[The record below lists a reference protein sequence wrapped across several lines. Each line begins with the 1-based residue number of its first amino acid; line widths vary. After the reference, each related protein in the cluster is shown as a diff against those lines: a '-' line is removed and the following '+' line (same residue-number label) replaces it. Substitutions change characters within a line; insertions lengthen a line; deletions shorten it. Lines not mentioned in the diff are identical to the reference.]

1 MKGFIIA
8 ISPFFYICLMRSLL
22 VYIPKITAR
31 HHYVFELIFNEIY
44 QIEYNLTD
52 DKQDYLTAQN
62 FKLNYSHLPICKSE
76 IFIEAHSLLNERG
89 INEVSIKVGEYE
101 NCPVFFQTSNKSALA
116 YDIFAASFYL
126 VSRYEEYL
134 PHLKDKYNRFKAEES
149 LAFKFDFLQKPVVNI
164 WAKQLISVIEDKFPY
179 LKIKSPTF
187 KYIST
192 IDIDNAYLYKGK
204 GFVRSVAF
212 LLKAILSFDIDSFKM
227 ALAVSSKKRKDP
239 FDTYSLQ
246 FNLQKKYK
254 LDVRYFLL
262 LGDYGLN
269 DKNISHSNSNFQA
282 LVKRLADL
290 APVGVHPS
298 FGSNIKETQLAVEV
312 KRLEDIQ
319 KRSVTFSR
327 QHFLQL
333 SFPKTYKRLLDVG
346 ITNDY
351 TMGYASALGF
361 RAGIA
366 SSFTFYN
373 LDMEQVLPIKVHPFA
388 IVDDTLKF
396 NMQLKPDY
404 VIQELSKIINEVKQV
419 DGTLISIW
427 HNDTFSDVGVWKGW
441 RNVYEDMVK
450 LIQT

>member
-1 MKGFIIA
+1 MQ
-8 ISPFFYICLMRSLL
+8 SLL

-31 HHYVFELIFNEIY
+31 HQYVFGLIFNEIY
-44 QIEYNLTD
+44 QIEYQLTD
-52 DKQDYLTAQN
+52 DKHTYLTAQTS
-62 FKLNYSHLPICKSE
+62 KLNYSLSAICERE
-76 IFIEAHSLLNERG
+76 IFIESHSLLNERG
-89 INEVSIKVGEYE
+89 INEVSIQIGEHE
-101 NCPVFFQTSNKSALA
+101 NCPVFFQASNEGSFA

-149 LAFKFDFLQKPVVNI
+149 LAFKHNFLQKPVVNI
-164 WAKQLISVIEDKFPY
+164 WAKQLISVIEDEFPY
-179 LKIKSPTF
+179 LKIKYPTF

-204 GFVRSVAF
+204 GFVRSLAF
-212 LLKAILSFDIDSFKM
+212 LLKAMLRFDIDSLKM
-227 ALAVSSKKRKDP
+227 AVAVSSKKRKDP
-239 FDTYSLQ
+239 FDTYSFQ
-246 FNLQKKYK
+246 FNLQKKYN
-254 LDVRYFLL
+254 LDVCYFVL

-269 DKNISHSNSNFQA
+269 DKNISHTNSNFQA

-290 APVGVHPS
+290 APVGIHPS
-298 FGSNIKETQLAVEV
+298 FGSSINETQLAVEI

-319 KRSVTFSR
+319 KREVIFSR

-333 SFPKTYKRLLDVG
+333 SFPETYKRLLEVG

-351 TMGYASALGF
+351 TMGYSSVLGF

-366 SSFTFYN
+366 SPFTFYN

-396 NMQLKPDY
+396 NMQLNPDD
-404 VIQELSKIINEVKQV
+404 VIQQLCEIINEVKQV
-419 DGTLISIW
+419 DGSLISIW

-441 RNVYEDMVK
+441 RNVYEEMVK
-450 LIQT
+450 LIHT

>member
-1 MKGFIIA
+1 MQ
-8 ISPFFYICLMRSLL
+8 SLL

-31 HHYVFELIFNEIY
+31 HQYVFGLIFNEIY
-44 QIEYNLTD
+44 QIEYQLTD
-52 DKQDYLTAQN
+52 DKPTYLTAQTS
-62 FKLNYSHLPICKSE
+62 KLNYSLSSICDHE
-76 IFIEAHSLLNERG
+76 IFVEAHSLLNERG
-89 INEVSIKVGEYE
+89 INEVSIQIGEHE
-101 NCPVFFQTSNKSALA
+101 NCPVFFQSSNESAFA

-149 LAFKFDFLQKPVVNI
+149 LAFKHNFLQKPVVNI
-164 WAKQLISVIEDKFPY
+164 WAKQLISVFEDKFPY
-179 LKIKSPTF
+179 LKIKSPRF
-187 KYIST
+187 KFIST
-192 IDIDNAYLYKGK
+192 IDIDNAYQYKGK
-204 GFVRSVAF
+204 GFVRSAAF
-212 LLKAILSFDIDSFKM
+212 LLKAILRFDIDSLKM
-227 ALAVSSKKRKDP
+227 AAAVSSKKRKDP

-246 FNLQKKYK
+246 FNLQKKYN
-254 LDVRYFLL
+254 LDVRYFVL

-269 DKNISHSNSNFQA
+269 DKNISHTNSNFQA

-290 APVGVHPS
+290 APVGIHPS
-298 FGSNIKETQLAVEV
+298 FGSSINETQLAVEI

-319 KRSVTFSR
+319 KREVISSR

-333 SFPKTYKRLLDVG
+333 SFPNTYKRLLEVG

-351 TMGYASALGF
+351 TMGYASVLGF

-373 LDMEQVLPIKVHPFA
+373 LDMEQILPIKVYPFA

-396 NMQLKPDY
+396 NMQLNPDD
-404 VIQELSKIINEVKQV
+404 VVQELGEIINEVKQV

-441 RNVYEDMVK
+441 RNVYEEMVK
-450 LIQT
+450 LIHT

>member
-1 MKGFIIA
+1 MQ
-8 ISPFFYICLMRSLL
+8 SLL

-31 HHYVFELIFNEIY
+31 HQYVFGLIFNEIY
-44 QIEYNLTD
+44 QIEYQLTD
-52 DKQDYLTAQN
+52 DKPTYLTAQTS
-62 FKLNYSHLPICKSE
+62 KLNYSLSPICEHE
-76 IFIEAHSLLNERG
+76 IFVEAHSLLNERG
-89 INEVSIKVGEYE
+89 INEVSIQIGEHE
-101 NCPVFFQTSNKSALA
+101 NCPVFFQTSNESAFA

-149 LAFKFDFLQKPVVNI
+149 LAFKHNFLQKPVVNI
-164 WAKQLISVIEDKFPY
+164 WAKQLISVFEDKFPY
-179 LKIKSPTF
+179 LKIKSPRF
-187 KYIST
+187 KFIST

-204 GFVRSVAF
+204 GFVRSAAF
-212 LLKAILSFDIDSFKM
+212 LLKAILRFDIDSLKM
-227 ALAVSSKKRKDP
+227 AAAVSSKKRKDP

-246 FNLQKKYK
+246 FNLQKKYN
-254 LDVRYFLL
+254 LDVRYFVL

-269 DKNISHSNSNFQA
+269 DKNISHTNSNFQA

-290 APVGVHPS
+290 APVGIHPS
-298 FGSNIKETQLAVEV
+298 FGSSVNETQLAIEIN
-312 KRLEDIQ
+312 RLEDIQ
-319 KRSVTFSR
+319 KREVRFSR

-333 SFPKTYKRLLDVG
+333 SLPKTYKRLIEAG
-346 ITNDY
+346 ITHDF
-351 TMGYASALGF
+351 TMGYASVLGF

-373 LDMEQVLPIKVHPFA
+373 LDMEQILPIKVYPFA

-396 NMQLKPDY
+396 NMQLNPDD
-404 VIQELSKIINEVKQV
+404 VVQELGEIINEVKQV

-441 RNVYEDMVK
+441 RNVYEEMVK
-450 LIQT
+450 LIHT

>member
-1 MKGFIIA
+1 MQ
-8 ISPFFYICLMRSLL
+8 SLL

-31 HHYVFELIFNEIY
+31 HQYVFGLIFNEIY
-44 QIEYNLTD
+44 KIEYHLTD
-52 DKQDYLTAQN
+52 EKQAYLATQTS
-62 FKLNYSHLPICKSE
+62 KLNYSLSPICDSE
-76 IFIEAHSLLNERG
+76 IFVEAHSLLNERG
-89 INEVSIKVGEYE
+89 INEVSIQIGDHG
-101 NCPVFFQTSNKSALA
+101 NCPVFFQACNESAFA

-149 LAFKFDFLQKPVVNI
+149 LAFKHNFLQKPVVNI
-164 WAKQLISVIEDKFPY
+164 WAKQLISVIVDKFPY

-212 LLKAILSFDIDSFKM
+212 LLKAILSFDIDSLKM

-246 FNLQKKYK
+246 FNLQKKYN

-290 APVGVHPS
+290 APVGIHPS
-298 FGSNIKETQLAVEV
+298 FGSNISETQLAVEV

-319 KRSVTFSR
+319 KREVSFSR

-333 SFPKTYKRLLDVG
+333 SFPKTYKRLLEVG

-351 TMGYASALGF
+351 TMGYASDLGF

-373 LDMEQVLPIKVHPFA
+373 LDMEQILPIKVHPFA

-396 NMQLKPDY
+396 NMHLKPDS
-404 VIQELSKIINEVKQV
+404 VMQELCKIINEVKQV

-441 RNVYEDMVK
+441 RNIYEDMVK

>member
-1 MKGFIIA
+1 MQ
-8 ISPFFYICLMRSLL
+8 SLL
-22 VYIPKITAR
+22 VYIPKITPR
-31 HHYVFELIFNEIY
+31 HQYVFGLIFNEIY
-44 QIEYNLTD
+44 QIEYQLTD
-52 DKQDYLTAQN
+52 DKPTYLTAQTS
-62 FKLNYSHLPICKSE
+62 KLNYSLSSICDHE
-76 IFIEAHSLLNERG
+76 IFVEAHSLLNERG
-89 INEVSIKVGEYE
+89 INEVSIQIGEHE
-101 NCPVFFQTSNKSALA
+101 NCPVFFQSSNESAFA

-149 LAFKFDFLQKPVVNI
+149 LAFKHNFLQKPVVNI
-164 WAKQLISVIEDKFPY
+164 WAKQLISVFEDKFPY
-179 LKIKSPTF
+179 LKIKSPRF
-187 KYIST
+187 KFIST
-192 IDIDNAYLYKGK
+192 IDIDNAYQYKGK
-204 GFVRSVAF
+204 GFVRSAAF
-212 LLKAILSFDIDSFKM
+212 LLKAILRFDIDSLKM
-227 ALAVSSKKRKDP
+227 AAAVSSKKRKDP

-246 FNLQKKYK
+246 FNLQKKYN
-254 LDVRYFLL
+254 LDVRYFVL

-269 DKNISHSNSNFQA
+269 DKNISHTNSNFQA

-290 APVGVHPS
+290 APVGIHPS
-298 FGSNIKETQLAVEV
+298 FGSSINETQLAVEI

-319 KRSVTFSR
+319 KREVISSR

-333 SFPKTYKRLLDVG
+333 SFPNTYKRLLEVG

-351 TMGYASALGF
+351 TMGYASVLGF

-373 LDMEQVLPIKVHPFA
+373 LDMEQILPIKVYPFA

-396 NMQLKPDY
+396 NMQLNPDD
-404 VIQELSKIINEVKQV
+404 VVQELGEIINEVKQV

-441 RNVYEDMVK
+441 RNVYEEMVK
-450 LIQT
+450 LIHT